1 MSDWIHLEQ
10 IRFPCKIGTSWA
22 EHQREQ
28 PLEVSVHFGLDLSSA
43 AAEDLS
49 RTIDYAQV
57 LTQVETIAR
66 HGGWRLLE
74 TLGTV
79 LTRWFLLEPASG
91 EARGAATRVR
101 VVLRKPEACAG
112 RAIPAVE
119 MERTRSENRIK
130 HVNLGIGA
138 QQLIVGETE
147 WVTVSRVDL
156 QPQRTWAAPK
166 GALTLQLPGVAQRN
180 AGNSIKAQRVETEL
194 VAESDAMAW
203 LVMHGSAV
211 NQAST

>member
-1 MSDWIHLEQ
+1 MTDWIHLEQ
-10 IRFPCKIGTSWA
+10 IRFPCRIGTSWA

-28 PLEVSVHFGLDLSSA
+28 PLEASIHFGLDLSAA

-79 LTRWFLLEPASG
+79 LTRWFLLDPAAG
-91 EARGAATRVR
+91 EARGTATRVR
-101 VVLRKPEACAG
+101 VLLRKPEACAG
-112 RAIPAVE
+112 RAIPCVE
-119 MERTRSENRIK
+119 MERTRSENRVK
-130 HVNLGIGA
+130 VVNIGSGV

-156 QPQRTWAAPK
+156 QAQRTWTPPK
-166 GALTLQLPGVAQRN
+166 GALVLQLPGTAQRN
-180 AGNSIKAQRVETEL
+180 ASNSIKPQWVETEL
-194 VAESDAMAW
+194 ATGGEPVAW

-211 NQAST
+211 NQAAS

>member
-1 MSDWIHLEQ
+1 MTDWIHLEQ

-28 PLEVSVHFGLDLSSA
+28 PLEASIHFGLDLSSA

-79 LTRWFLLEPASG
+79 LTRWFLLEPGAG

-101 VVLRKPEACAG
+101 VLLKKPEACAG

-119 MERTRSENRIK
+119 MERTRSENKIK
-130 HVNLGIGA
+130 HINLGMGA
-138 QQLIVGETE
+138 EQLIVGETE
-147 WVTVSRVDL
+147 WVTVSRIDL
-156 QPQRTWAAPK
+156 QPQRHWSPPK
-166 GALTLQLPGVAQRN
+166 GALVLQLPGAAQRT
-180 AGNSIKAQRVETEL
+180 AGTVPKPQRVEAEL
-194 VAESDAMAW
+194 NSGTDAISW
-203 LVMHGSAV
+203 LVMHGPAV
-211 NQAST
+211 NQAAS

>member
-1 MSDWIHLEQ
+1 MTDWIHLEQ

-28 PLEVSVHFGLDLSSA
+28 PLEASIHFGLDLSAA

-57 LTQVETIAR
+57 LTQLETIAR

-79 LTRWFLLEPASG
+79 LTRWFLLDPAAG

-101 VVLRKPEACAG
+101 VLLRKPEACAG

-119 MERTRSENRIK
+119 MERTRSENK
-130 HVNLGIGA
+130 VKLVNLSMGA
-138 QQLIVGETE
+138 QQWIVGETE

-156 QPQRTWAAPK
+156 QAQRSWTPPK
-166 GALTLQLPGVAQRN
+166 GSLALQLPGPAQRN
-180 AGNSIKAQRVETEL
+180 AANSIKPQRVEGEL
-194 VAESDAMAW
+194 AAGNEPSAW

-211 NQAST
+211 NQAV

>member
-1 MSDWIHLEQ
+1 MTDWIHLEQ
-10 IRFPCKIGTSWA
+10 IRFPCRIGTSWA

-28 PLEVSVHFGLDLSSA
+28 PLEASIHFGLDLSAA

-79 LTRWFLLEPASG
+79 LTRWFLLDPAAG
-91 EARGAATRVR
+91 EARGTAMRVR
-101 VVLRKPEACAG
+101 VLLRKPEACAG

-119 MERTRSENRIK
+119 MERTRTENRVKQI
-130 HVNLGIGA
+130 NLGAGA

-147 WVTVSRVDL
+147 WVTVSRIDL
-156 QPQRTWAAPK
+156 QPQRTWAPPK
-166 GALTLQLPGVAQRN
+166 GALALQLPGVAQRN
-180 AGNSIKAQRVETEL
+180 AGSSIKPQRVDTEL
-194 VAESDAMAW
+194 AAGTEATAW

-211 NQAST
+211 NQAGS

>member
-1 MSDWIHLEQ
+1 MTDWIHLEQ
-10 IRFPCKIGTSWA
+10 IRFPCRIGTSWA

-28 PLEVSVHFGLDLSSA
+28 PLEASIHFGLDLSAA

-74 TLGTV
+74 TLATV
-79 LTRWFLLEPASG
+79 LTRWFLLDPAAG
-91 EARGAATRVR
+91 EARGTATRVR
-101 VVLRKPEACAG
+101 VLLRKPEACAG

-119 MERTRSENRIK
+119 LERTRSENRVK
-130 HVNLGIGA
+130 VVDIGGGV

-156 QPQRTWAAPK
+156 QPQRSWTPPK
-166 GALTLQLPGVAQRN
+166 GSLALQLPGAAQRN
-180 AGNSIKAQRVETEL
+180 VGNSIKPQRVEAEL
-194 VAESDAMAW
+194 AAGDQANAW

-211 NQAST
+211 NQTTS